1 MSNSPKKHSGAS
13 RREVLGWTLAVGA
26 VAALNPRLPFA
37 LAKDSKDKEKE
48 KHDDT
53 PIAGKGQAK
62 RAVLLYLGGGA
73 TQFETWNPKKKGSPN
88 MGEAEPINT
97 SVEGIEIGSAFP
109 KMAKMMD
116 DVCVVRSV
124 TTKEGN
130 HDRGRYLMHTGYIPN
145 PTVTHPGMGSYV
157 AHEIGDKES
166 VLPNFVSIGGSQGA
180 GYLGVEWDP
189 FVVDNPKAPV
199 ANLASAPGIDQ
210 RRRDSRLSLLDRLN
224 KEFESDRGDDAVA
237 PHRNMF
243 LRAKRLMD
251 TAKNRAFDISEEPDS
266 VTKLYGESNVGAG
279 CIAARR
285 LLEAGVKVVEVVQGG
300 WDTHNNEHAAV
311 KALAEGLDPAFA
323 GLIKDLKDRGML
335 DSTLIYCFSEFGR
348 TPNVGGGGNGD
359 GGRGHYPQAFS
370 VAMAGGGI
378 KGGRV
383 IGATDPDG
391 VMCSQRP
398 VLVQELHAT
407 VCHSL
412 GIDQD
417 KQYFAG
423 RRPMRVVDRFEG
435 TQYYPVREVFA

>member
-1 MSNSPKKHSGAS
+1 MN
-13 RREVLGWTLAVGA
+13 
-26 VAALNPRLPFA
+26 
-37 LAKDSKDKEKE
+37 
-48 KHDDT
+48 
-53 PIAGKGQAK
+53 
-62 RAVLLYLGGGA
+62 
-73 TQFETWNPKKKGSPN
+73 
-88 MGEAEPINT
+88 
-97 SVEGIEIGSAFP
+97 
-109 KMAKMMD
+109 
-116 DVCVVRSV
+116 DVCLVRSV

-145 PTVTHPGMGSYV
+145 PTVQHPGIGSYV
-157 AHEIGDKES
+157 AHELGSSES
-166 VLPNFVSIGGSQGA
+166 VLPNFVSIGGTQGA
-180 GYLGVEWDP
+180 GYLGVECDP

-199 ANLASAPGIDQ
+199 ANLTLAPGIDQ
-210 RRRDSRLSLLDRLN
+210 RRLTTRLSLLDRLN
-224 KEFESDRGDDAVA
+224 QEFEGDRGEDAVA

-243 LRAKRLMD
+243 VRAKRLMD

-266 VTKLYGESNVGAG
+266 ITKLYGESNVGAG

-323 GLIKDLKDRGML
+323 GLLKDLKDRGLL
-335 DSTLIYCFSEFGR
+335 DSTLVYCFSEFGR

-359 GGRGHYPQAFS
+359 GGRGHYPQSFS
-370 VAMAGGGI
+370 VAMAGGGV

-391 VMCSQRP
+391 VMCVERP
-398 VLVQELHAT
+398 VMVQELHASI
-407 VCHSL
+407 CHSL

-423 RRPMRVVDRFEG
+423 RRPMRVVDHFEG
-435 TQYYPVREVFA
+435 KVFSPVREVFA

>member
-1 MSNSPKKHSGAS
+1 MSNAARRAT
-13 RREVLGWTLAVGA
+13 RREVLGWSLAAGA
-26 VAALNPRLPFA
+26 AAFLSPRLPFA
-37 LAKDSKDKEKE
+37 VAKPGPKDKDK
-48 KHDDT
+48 KVDDASI
-53 PIAGKGQAK
+53 PGRGAAK
-62 RAVLLYLGGGA
+62 QLVLLYLAGGA
-73 TQFETWNPKKKGSPN
+73 TQFETWAPKKKGSAN

-97 SVEGIEIGSAFP
+97 SVAGIEIGSYFP
-109 KMAKMMD
+109 KVAQVMD
-116 DVCVVRSV
+116 HVTLVRSV

-145 PTVTHPGMGSYV
+145 PTVQHPGIGSYV
-157 AHEIGDKES
+157 AHETGKSDS

-189 FVVDNPKAPV
+189 FVVN
-199 ANLASAPGIDQ
+199 NASAPVENLAPPPNIDQ
-210 RRRDSRLSLLDRLN
+210 RRRDTRLSLLDRLN
-224 KEFESDRGDDAVA
+224 REFESDRGDEAVA

-243 LRAKRLMD
+243 ERAKRLMD
-251 TAKNRAFDISEEPDS
+251 TGKNRAFDVSEEPDS
-266 VTKLYGESNVGAG
+266 MMKLYGESTFGKG
-279 CIAARR
+279 CIVARR

-323 GLIKDLKDRGML
+323 GLIRDLKDRGLL
-335 DSTLIYCFSEFGR
+335 DQTLVYCFSEFGR

-370 VAMAGGGI
+370 VAYAGGGT

-383 IGATDPDG
+383 IGGTDPDG
-391 VMCSQRP
+391 VMVAERP
-398 VLVQELHAT
+398 VAPQELHSSI
-407 VCHSL
+407 CHAM

-423 RRPMRVVDRFEG
+423 RRPMRIVDQFEG
-435 TQYYPVREVFA
+435 KRFSPLPELFA